1 MTARKIGSRM
11 PRIEPGLPVGS
22 TVDPEMLPPRRLE
35 RAPLG
40 RGPEL
45 HASGTEWWEPRR
57 SMRTPPAEPV
67 VVGAFDNIA
76 LKERQMA
83 DQDDG
88 LGARTDNSSTPWDE
102 MADQAHDDGQAVLDA
117 LARRARRL
125 GRRIRRTTDAPVRI
139 LKLMD

>member
-1 MTARKIGSRM
+1 MNGA
-11 PRIEPGLPVGS
+11 
-22 TVDPEMLPPRRLE
+22 E
-35 RAPLG
+35 R
-40 RGPEL
+40 
-45 HASGTEWWEPRR
+45 WEPRR
-57 SMRTPPAEPV
+57 SLCTPQAESV
-67 VVGAFDNIA
+67 VVGKVDNIA

-88 LGARTDNSSTPWDE
+88 LGGQADESSAPWED

-125 GRRIRRTTDAPVRI
+125 GRRIRRTRDAPVRI